1 MPRLANS
8 FASRYGRRDLINGG
22 HCPFRCM
29 PYAWYDIHMSQ
40 HDVFTGFPI
49 EVNDGKT
56 RRWGAILVKA
66 VFAILVVG
74 AVLSAIL
81 WAAISS
87 DMGALIL
94 SATFAACAGLMV
106 IRQALLAE
114 RG

>member
-1 MPRLANS
+1 
-8 FASRYGRRDLINGG
+8 
-22 HCPFRCM
+22 
-29 PYAWYDIHMSQ
+29 MSQ
-40 HDVFTGFPI
+40 HDAFTGLPI
-49 EVNDGKT
+49 EVNDEQT

-74 AVLSAIL
+74 VVLSAIL

-94 SATFAACAGLMV
+94 SATFAVCAGLLV